1 MGWIRDIVDKITGKK
16 KEAPVELLEVFG
28 DYTIE
33 VEYREKSGKYRIL
46 YEIVPKKQ
54 PTKITEEA
62 LKSYVER
69 LASKYP
75 EEGFTLTK
83 VRLGKTTYYVMT
95 KVGERAKFSNVPIYF
110 DIENQKIFVPKEC
123 VDNNEKLTN
132 YILMRTL
139 GALGVTQSKYLGR
152 ERIESK

>member
-1 MGWIRDIVDKITGKK
+1 MGWVRSIIDKIIGKK
-16 KEAPVELLEVFG
+16 KKVTVELLEVFR
-28 DYTIE
+28 DHIVE

-54 PTKITEEA
+54 PATLTEET
-62 LKSYVER
+62 LRNYIDR

-75 EEGFTLTK
+75 EEGFTLEK
-83 VRLGKTTYYVMT
+83 VKMSKRTYHVMT

-110 DIENQKIFVPKEC
+110 DIDNQKIFVPKEC
-123 VDNNEKLTN
+123 VENNEKLTN

-139 GALGVTQSKYLGR
+139 GALGITQSKYLGR
-152 ERIESK
+152 EKVEA